1 MIFSF
6 FLFYVGKL
14 PTDVINPILFPLLF
28 LKKLN
33 FLKFILYFW
42 QKVWGQKDIFMYN
55 VNM

>member
-6 FLFYVGKL
+6 FLFYAGKL

-42 QKVWGQKDIFMYN
+42 QKVWGQ
-55 VNM
+55 